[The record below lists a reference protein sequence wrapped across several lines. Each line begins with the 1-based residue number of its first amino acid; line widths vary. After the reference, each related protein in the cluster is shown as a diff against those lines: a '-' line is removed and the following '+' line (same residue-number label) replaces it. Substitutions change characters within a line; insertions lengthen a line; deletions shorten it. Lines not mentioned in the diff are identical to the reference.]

1 MTMMDKEAAKMMLG
15 RKRKRVD
22 GEIFTKDGP
31 VNIYLIMSADS
42 VEIDQR
48 VVRTCPPPTF
58 SIQQAFHLL
67 LKLDSALKPG
77 ITAQEFQDLFARCGT
92 CGLYTTRRVF
102 RSHEC
107 VRVKTERVSEVIDL
121 TGDEE

>member
-1 MTMMDKEAAKMMLG
+1 MTTIDKEAEKMMLG
-15 RKRKRVD
+15 KRKRVD
-22 GEIFTKDGP
+22 GEIYTKKGP
-31 VNIYLIMSADS
+31 VNMCLIMSADGL
-42 VEIDQR
+42 EIDQR

-77 ITAQEFQDLFARCGT
+77 ITAQEFQDLFARCGR
-92 CGLYTTRRVF
+92 CGWYTTRRVF

-107 VRVKTERVSEVIDL
+107 VRVETEKVNKVIDL
-121 TGDEE
+121 TGDEK